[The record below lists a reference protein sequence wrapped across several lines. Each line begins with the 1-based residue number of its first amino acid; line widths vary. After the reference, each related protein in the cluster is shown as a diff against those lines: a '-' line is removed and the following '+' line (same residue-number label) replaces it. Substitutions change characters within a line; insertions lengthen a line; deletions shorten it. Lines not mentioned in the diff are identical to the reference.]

1 MHVQF
6 IFQFINYPRNIAI
19 APTFKLYKNMLKF
32 MFEYQGEFNNR
43 SVAWKRERISKMEE
57 QT

>member
-43 SVAWKRERISKMEE
+43 SVA
-57 QT
+57 